1 MAAFRRVED
10 HRASATALGILVP
23 PGPRTV
29 VILRPRAMSWDLLA
43 LRPGFGPEV
52 QAAFCD
58 FDRDEAAV
66 VARRVQQALARG
78 AGTSDNPVETIA
90 GPKQQGYRVCLRA
103 GGLTWL
109 ACPRLPGQP
118 YRPADFATLEEA
130 REAALRLAR
139 IVCPDPDADQ
149 EFYFNTQNFSR

>member
-1 MAAFRRVED
+1 
-10 HRASATALGILVP
+10 
-23 PGPRTV
+23 
-29 VILRPRAMSWDLLA
+29 MSWDLLA
-43 LRPGFGPEV
+43 LRPGFEPV
-52 QAAFCD
+52 QGVFYD

-66 VARRVQQALARG
+66 VARRVQQALAHG
-78 AGTSDNPVETIA
+78 AGMGENPVETVA

-130 REAALRLAR
+130 CEAALRLAR
-139 IVCPDPDADQ
+139 VVWPGPDADQ